1 MMSIDKGMIKLNS
14 LRSTKRNA

>member
-1 MMSIDKGMIKLNS
+1 MSIDKGMIKLNS